1 MIVKNRAEEIVSG
14 IQAEEA
20 VANEKLAAAEPA
32 LRAAEEALNTI
43 KAADIA
49 TVRKLAKPPH
59 LIMRIMDCILLL
71 FQENIQTVTQDP
83 ERESP
88 TPSWSDALKLMS
100 QSTFLFNLL
109 NFNKVS
115 HFLANHAT
123 LLSYV
128 MHYRMQSMTK
138 SLIYWNHTSVW
149 KIIHLKMQRRFV
161 VTLLVSSHGQKAR
174 FSAISFAG
182 Q

>member
-1 MIVKNRAEEIVSG
+1 MIVKNRAEEIVAG

-88 TPSWSDALKLMS
+88 TPSWADALKLMS
-100 QSTFLFNLL
+100 QSTFLSNLL
-109 NFNKVS
+109 NFNKVKTYVIECVS
-115 HFLANHAT
+115 NMMTPILTKNSLKVNYT
-123 LLSYV
+123 LSVYPLSAWK
-128 MHYRMQSMTK
+128 RPQNAFSMRGNA
-138 SLIYWNHTSVW
+138 YE
-149 KIIHLKMQRRFV
+149 
-161 VTLLVSSHGQKAR
+161 
-174 FSAISFAG
+174 
-182 Q
+182 

>member
-88 TPSWSDALKLMS
+88 TPSWADALKLMS
-100 QSTFLFNLL
+100 QSTFLSNLL
-109 NFNKVS
+109 NFNKVK
-115 HFLANHAT
+115 T
-123 LLSYV
+123 YV
-128 MHYRMQSMTK
+128 IDCLPNTMTPILTK
-138 SLIYWNHTSVW
+138 NSLKVKYDFYIYIQ
-149 KIIHLKMQRRFV
+149 II
-161 VTLLVSSHGQKAR
+161 AW
-174 FSAISFAG
+174 
-182 Q
+182 

>member
-1 MIVKNRAEEIVSG
+1 MIVKNRAEEIVAG

-88 TPSWSDALKLMS
+88 TPSWADALKLMS
-100 QSTFLFNLL
+100 QSTFLSNLL
-109 NFNKVS
+109 NFNKVK
-115 HFLANHAT
+115 T
-123 LLSYV
+123 YV
-128 MHYRMQSMTK
+128 IDCLPNTMTPILTK
-138 SLIYWNHTSVW
+138 NS
-149 KIIHLKMQRRFV
+149 LKMNYTPSVRENAHE
-161 VTLLVSSHGQKAR
+161 TLPQCVETHTNDHALRGYGSLSENFWSEWV
-174 FSAISFAG
+174 
-182 Q
+182 

>member
-71 FQENIQTVTQDP
+71 FQENVQTVTQDP

-88 TPSWSDALKLMS
+88 TPSWGDALKLMS

-115 HFLANHAT
+115 HFLSH
-123 LLSYV
+123 
-128 MHYRMQSMTK
+128 R
-138 SLIYWNHTSVW
+138 
-149 KIIHLKMQRRFV
+149 KITFTILGCNQ
-161 VTLLVSSHGQKAR
+161 
-174 FSAISFAG
+174 
-182 Q
+182 

>member
-1 MIVKNRAEEIVSG
+1 MIVKNRAEEIVAG

-88 TPSWSDALKLMS
+88 TPSWADALKLMS
-100 QSTFLFNLL
+100 QSTFLSNLL
-109 NFNKVS
+109 NFNKVK
-115 HFLANHAT
+115 T
-123 LLSYV
+123 YV
-128 MHYRMQSMTK
+128 IECVSNMMTPILTK
-138 SLIYWNHTSVW
+138 NSL
-149 KIIHLKMQRRFV
+149 
-161 VTLLVSSHGQKAR
+161 
-174 FSAISFAG
+174 
-182 Q
+182 

>member
-59 LIMRIMDCILLL
+59 LIMRIMDCILIL

-88 TPSWSDALKLMS
+88 TPSWADALKLMS

-109 NFNKVS
+109 NFNKVKS
-115 HFLANHAT
+115 FYN
-123 LLSYV
+123 SCYV
-128 MHYRMQSMTK
+128 
-138 SLIYWNHTSVW
+138 
-149 KIIHLKMQRRFV
+149 II
-161 VTLLVSSHGQKAR
+161 T
-174 FSAISFAG
+174 
-182 Q
+182 